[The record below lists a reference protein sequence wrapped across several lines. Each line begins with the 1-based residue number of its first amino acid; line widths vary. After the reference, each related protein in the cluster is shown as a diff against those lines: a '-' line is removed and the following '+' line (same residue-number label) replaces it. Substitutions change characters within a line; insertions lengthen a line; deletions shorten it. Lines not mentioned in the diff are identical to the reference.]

1 MKKLSIEHR
10 NQACRSLLND
20 VAISYC
26 RTMTSPRRPRGSVDD
41 PIALGWK
48 VQRKNKDFFTE
59 LASKAGLSGAAMFD
73 LMIENLELDERGLP
87 AWAPMKDDE
96 GKLPIDKP

>member
-1 MKKLSIEHR
+1 
-10 NQACRSLLND
+10 
-20 VAISYC
+20 
-26 RTMTSPRRPRGSVDD
+26 MTSPRRPRGSVND

-48 VQRKNKDFFTE
+48 VQRKNKDFFTD

-87 AWAPMKDDE
+87 AWAPQKDDE